1 VDTKTGKPMAKVAMR
16 PDIEI
21 DPNEYAKMLEL
32 LEVSRSDEGFKV
44 STEPCRV
51 KAHYGLKQ
59 YGKCY
64 ECTQD
69 KLKPSPRKQAI
80 LNGES
85 WYKPDKVCPHCN
97 TFGMRSVHN
106 GACRGC
112 TGKNDND
119 TEDNR
124 ATDDSV
130 MMRDNPNMLLSR
142 ADAEQYD
149 MRVYRTGKPCKR
161 GHTGWRYVSTG
172 NCIDCLRGDK

>member
-1 VDTKTGKPMAKVAMR
+1 MVTLLKSDKR
-16 PDIEI
+16 CILHY
-21 DPNEYAKMLEL
+21 DPCKEHGHVRVSRDVNTQCIACDEL
-32 LEVSRSDEGFKV
+32 LKPQEQAVIDGHAVYV
-44 STEPCRV
+44 STSHCGGCGKLTLRDVDDRSCQSCGYTPRV
-51 KAHYGLKQ
+51 K
-59 YGKCY
+59 GK
-64 ECTQD
+64 
-69 KLKPSPRKQAI
+69 S
-80 LNGES
+80 
-85 WYKPDKVCPHCN
+85 
-97 TFGMRSVHN
+97 
-106 GACRGC
+106 
-112 TGKNDND
+112 DND